1 MSDDAVT
8 ILMSEAEKLETLSVK
23 KYDNAIANADEDR
36 EEEKD
41 KINVLKRAA
50 RLVCNHPLEVT
61 SRGERVE
68 RGNCRELES
77 YVVVTCSSCKVHL
90 RDE

>member
-1 MSDDAVT
+1 MGDDAVT

-41 KINVLKRAA
+41 KINILKRAA

-61 SRGERVE
+61 RLGERVE
-68 RGNCRELES
+68 RGNRRELES
-77 YVVVTCSSCKVHL
+77 YVIVTCSSCGTHL

>member
-1 MSDDAVT
+1 MSNDAVT

-23 KYDNAIANADEDR
+23 KYDNAIANADEAR

-41 KINVLKRAA
+41 KINVLQKAA
-50 RLVCNHPLEVT
+50 RLVCDHPLEVT
-61 SRGERVE
+61 SLGKRVARGS
-68 RGNCRELES
+68 CRDFENYL
-77 YVVVTCSSCKVHL
+77 VVTCSSCKVHL